1 MSTNTPLE
9 IDDEALNSILDEV
22 SKELVPVLKTEAARL
37 AKAADGDGPPPKE
50 ESSGGDDAPQ
60 EESGPPSPSPEAS
73 ASPAGGPPPPGP
85 EASASAP
92 PPPGAGAPP
101 PGAAP
106 GAEAGGMPTDPQ
118 QLAAMLAPLP
128 LEQKKAIYMAL
139 KEQLFQAQAQ
149 GPAGAGA
156 GGPPPPGAGAPPA
169 MPPPGPEASASAPPP
184 PGAGGPPMPPP
195 MGKGETAASP
205 LKSNDTNGDDAAS
218 TKNVGSGKMGKSE
231 SKETEELRKL
241 VKSQGEDIALLTK
254 AVKVMVNTPMR
265 KAVTSINSFAKTEG
279 GDEPVSLT
287 KKELTE
293 KLSAHARNKDLKKT
307 DREAIT
313 KFYDSGSTNVN
324 LIAHLLK

>member
-1 MSTNTPLE
+1 
-9 IDDEALNSILDEV
+9 
-22 SKELVPVLKTEAARL
+22 
-37 AKAADGDGPPPKE
+37 
-50 ESSGGDDAPQ
+50 
-60 EESGPPSPSPEAS
+60 
-73 ASPAGGPPPPGP
+73 
-85 EASASAP
+85 
-92 PPPGAGAPP
+92 
-101 PGAAP
+101 
-106 GAEAGGMPTDPQ
+106 
-118 QLAAMLAPLP
+118 
-128 LEQKKAIYMAL
+128 
-139 KEQLFQAQAQ
+139 
-149 GPAGAGA
+149 
-156 GGPPPPGAGAPPA
+156 
-169 MPPPGPEASASAPPP
+169 
-184 PGAGGPPMPPP
+184 